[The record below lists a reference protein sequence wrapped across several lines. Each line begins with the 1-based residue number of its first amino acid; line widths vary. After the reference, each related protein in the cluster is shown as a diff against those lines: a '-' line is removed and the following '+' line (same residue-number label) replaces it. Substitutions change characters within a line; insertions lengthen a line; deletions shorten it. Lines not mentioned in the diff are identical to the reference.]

1 VLRTKQQLVE
11 SRAALW
17 TNRKVVLVLSQKEAG
32 ATPVK
37 APNEDVTQ
45 MDRVLVSETSGHRY
59 RFAEASY
66 DPCHPRCCALMS
78 EAYIQ

>member
-1 VLRTKQQLVE
+1 MLRTKQQLK

-37 APNEDVTQ
+37 APNEGVTQ
-45 MDRVLVSETSGHRY
+45 MDRVLASEASGHR
-59 RFAEASY
+59 F
-66 DPCHPRCCALMS
+66 DPCHPRCCALIL